1 MFLAVCWVSVL
12 VADVALHSWAVDHR
26 KHNALVHVASYP
38 AHIHP
43 SLPAQLELNLAL
55 GVLLKNPI
63 FDEAEAE
70 FQQLATFVTRINMRN
85 ALQDEMIPGT
95 SDDQEALM
103 ISLKRPIVSVM
114 PSAFDKGA
122 IDALPY
128 AFF

>member
-1 MFLAVCWVSVL
+1 M

-38 AHIHP
+38 AHVHA
-43 SLPAQLELNLAL
+43 SLPPQLELNLAL

-114 PSAFDKGA
+114 PSAFDKDA
-122 IDALPY
+122 IDALLVGVL
-128 AFF
+128 